1 MPKVIRF
8 LVFEI
13 KETEYKFYSFLTKT
27 FLHTLSCNRWWK
39 LHFLYTKKSF
49 NLFSISFRI
58 FIIFISTI
66 HATFF
71 FHSVTSAITSKR
83 KIKQKLKNAP
93 KSNLRHS
100 QTLATNE
107 KYTSEDVE
115 MSQAASELLK
125 EFKGT
130 TTENML
136 MSNDFEKPT
145 RRKSSTTMKIY
156 LKGSSRLPVP
166 LPENNAFCYA
176 YPHNALCGSVM

>member
-1 MPKVIRF
+1 MR
-8 LVFEI
+8 
-13 KETEYKFYSFLTKT
+13 
-27 FLHTLSCNRWWK
+27 
-39 LHFLYTKKSF
+39 
-49 NLFSISFRI
+49 
-58 FIIFISTI
+58 
-66 HATFF
+66 
-71 FHSVTSAITSKR
+71 
-83 KIKQKLKNAP
+83 Q
-93 KSNLRHS
+93 S
-100 QTLATNE
+100 QTLAINE

-130 TTENML
+130 PTENML
-136 MSNDFEKPT
+136 MSNDFDKTT